1 MLHFLDTLPL
11 WALGIATVGSCVLF
25 ALAASAIA
33 QRRGWTLHPDDIDSA
48 TVLHALVGLVYAV
61 ALGLIAVDV
70 QQDHTDVK
78 QAVIVEVSALGDLYR
93 GMEGLDAS
101 VREPLRAQVR
111 TYVRLVIDEEWP
123 SLHKGAPS
131 EATERQLGALSSR
144 LITMQPQAPHEL
156 LVQRELFED
165 LSKATDARR
174 KRIFMGMSG
183 ISVATWMVV
192 ILGAMVALVFAGLF
206 PMRRPHQRAG
216 VGLTASMFGLML
228 FLIVATDR
236 PLRGQMA
243 VGPEA
248 FETLRGAMQ
257 QGEGVPR

>member
-11 WALGIATVGSCVLF
+11 WALGIAMVGSCVLF
-25 ALAASAIA
+25 AFTAAAIG
-33 QRRGWTLHPDDIDSA
+33 QRNGWTLAPDDIDSA

-61 ALGLIAVDV
+61 ALGLIAVNV
-70 QQDHTDVK
+70 EEDHTDVK
-78 QAVIVEVSALGDLYR
+78 QAAIIEASAIGDLYR
-93 GMEGLDAS
+93 DMEGLDAS

-123 SLHKGAPS
+123 SLHKGVPS
-131 EATERQLGALSSR
+131 AATERELRELSSR
-144 LITMQPQAPHEL
+144 LITMRSEVQHEL
-156 LVQRELFED
+156 VVQRALLEE

-192 ILGAMVALVFAGLF
+192 ILGAMITLGFAGLF
-206 PMRRPHQRAG
+206 PMRRHHQRFG
-216 VGLTASMFGLML
+216 VGLAASMLGLML

-243 VGPEA
+243 VGPES
-248 FETLRGAMQ
+248 FEELRQMMEQMQ
-257 QGEGVPR
+257 GDSR